1 MFMFISAGMFVFISA
16 YMCVL
21 QCQYGCVFI
30 GAGIS
35 CVHECWYVCVF
46 ISAGMLCVF
55 FSASMFVCSSVPV
68 CLCVHQCQYAC
79 VFISASMFVCSSVPV
94 CLCVH
99 QCQYV
104 CVFISVSMFVCSSVP
119 VCLCVHQCRYV
130 CRLDRNRVWTVSP
143 GPQHQPSQP
152 GVTAG
157 VERIYTICSVCPGSV
172 RLFLSAPASMLH
184 STPFHLCPELLLRPP
199 SLCFSLSLSVSLSF
213 SLLHP
218 KQLKNKHHCIYHVG
232 ISRTS

>member
-1 MFMFISAGMFVFISA
+1 M
-16 YMCVL
+16 L
-21 QCQYGCVFI
+21 
-30 GAGIS
+30 
-35 CVHECWYVCVF
+35 VCLCSSVP
-46 ISAGMLCVF
+46 ICVF
-55 FSASMFVCSSVPV
+55 FSASMVACSLV
-68 CLCVHQCQYAC
+68 L
-79 VFISASMFVCSSVPV
+79 VFRVFMSAGMFVCSSMLV
-94 CLCVH
+94 CC
-99 QCQYV
+99 
-104 CVFISVSMFVCSSVP
+104 VCSSVP